1 MILHPESGWED
12 LRRAKE
18 QTANEFDPGPVEGPD
33 GEPLQDGQ
41 CICGEFDC
49 NEEYSHWTSGF

>member
-33 GEPLQDGQ
+33 GEPLQLSL
-41 CICGEFDC
+41 I
-49 NEEYSHWTSGF
+49 HI